1 MVDNFSARLLLTWRT
16 IRKDTGFSL
25 TRQKLNWVFVDLRA
39 KDKNLQI
46 ELTVSVIRAC
56 SKSQQSTLKI
66 SSEHAQNLVR
76 ARSKSRQSTLKISPE
91 HA

>member
-1 MVDNFSARLLLTWRT
+1 MVDNYSAKLLLTWRT

-25 TRQKLNWVFVDLRA
+25 TSQKLNWVFVDLRA

-56 SKSQQSTLKI
+56 TVEFLCTLWRNFERARVGGSSVLKI
-66 SSEHAQNLVR
+66 SFVHA
-76 ARSKSRQSTLKISPE
+76 
-91 HA
+91 